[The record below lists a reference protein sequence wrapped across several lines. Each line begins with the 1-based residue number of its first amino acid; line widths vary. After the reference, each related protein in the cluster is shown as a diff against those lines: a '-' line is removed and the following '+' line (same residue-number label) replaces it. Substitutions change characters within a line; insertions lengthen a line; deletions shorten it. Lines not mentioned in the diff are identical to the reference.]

1 MTGSSDGPGS
11 GPIDMALA
19 EDGRFLYDLRGGRG
33 AIGVF
38 RIRGDG
44 SLVPLGSLIG
54 LPARANGLAAR

>member
-1 MTGSSDGPGS
+1 
-11 GPIDMALA
+11 MALA